1 MWRALNRLLAIVN
14 LPNTVVGA
22 GPPAAK
28 RKTCSSSG
36 DIRYLF
42 PIDGTTFGDRC
53 LRIGCEQFD
62 PIIRTAPLPDR
73 FRAPCVVPLSES
85 GSRLIRG
92 FAHAGT

>member
-1 MWRALNRLLAIVN
+1 MPGRAGSRQAPLTQLQVDQMWRALNRLLAIVN

-36 DIRYLF
+36 DIRYLL

-53 LRIGCEQFD
+53 
-62 PIIRTAPLPDR
+62 
-73 FRAPCVVPLSES
+73 
-85 GSRLIRG
+85 
-92 FAHAGT
+92 